1 MTECFWSGETVL
13 LTPVYFMISYETQR
27 IMAYAII
34 KGFLAWYTK
43 NYPVQC
49 AKKSLEEISKLNQ

>member
-1 MTECFWSGETVL
+1 
-13 LTPVYFMISYETQR
+13 MISYETQR